1 MKQSVKGLYLVTDT
15 TIQQRFT
22 HEDLAGRAIRG
33 GVDVIQLRDK
43 ITPDRELLEIART
56 VVRLCLDSGVISII
70 NNRADIALIAG
81 ADGVHLGQNDMPLP
95 TAREL
100 MGDDKIIGGTAS
112 TLEEALE
119 VERQGADYVGFGHI
133 FETTTKNKDYPP
145 RGLEVL
151 QEVTKALSIP
161 VVAIGGIN
169 AENIGSVMEAGAAA
183 AALSSAVCAAD
194 DPCKAAK
201 ALKQKVGS

>member
-1 MKQSVKGLYLVTDT
+1 MKQSVTGLYLVTDI

-22 HEDLAGRAIRG
+22 HEELAARAIRG
-33 GVDVIQLRDK
+33 GADIIQLRDK
-43 ITPDRELLEIART
+43 KTPDGELLKIART
-56 VVRLCLDSGVISII
+56 VVQLCRDGGIISII

-100 MGDDKIIGGTAS
+100 IGEDKIIGGTAS

-133 FETTTKNKDYPP
+133 FETTTKKKDYPP
-145 RGLEVL
+145 RGLEML
-151 QEVTKALSIP
+151 QEVAKSLSIP

-169 AENIGSVMEAGAAA
+169 VENVGTVMEAGAAA

-201 ALKQKVGS
+201 ELKKKITG